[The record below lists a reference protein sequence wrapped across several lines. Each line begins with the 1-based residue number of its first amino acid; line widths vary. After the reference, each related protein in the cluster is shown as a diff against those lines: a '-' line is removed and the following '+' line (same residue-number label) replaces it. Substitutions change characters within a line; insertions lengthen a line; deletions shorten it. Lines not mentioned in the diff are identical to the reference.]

1 MLYTGKITI
10 HKLLNE
16 KCANIQTAEL
26 SGILTT
32 RPTHLGILLIKNWP
46 VHCTNQQHFIYSVAV
61 FLLCSSL
68 TLTDW
73 FLDIIGAFVKAAFN
87 ASAFFFLKQC

>member
-46 VHCTNQQHFIYSVAV
+46 VHCTN
-61 FLLCSSL
+61 L
-68 TLTDW
+68 
-73 FLDIIGAFVKAAFN
+73 AAFH
-87 ASAFFFLKQC
+87 LQCSCLFTVFISYLD